1 MNKKPKIK
9 LKLSTT
15 DKMLE
20 LISWVL
26 LFGLWVLA
34 LTQYSELPETIV
46 THYNLKGEADAYGN
60 KKTLFFLPV
69 LATLIGVGLTLLTK
83 HPHAY
88 NNYPVD
94 ITPSNAEFQYK
105 NANRMLRY
113 LKLAVLLIFGALTYQ
128 TLKNDPID
136 DLGLWFIPLTLILIF
151 IPIINF
157 NVKAKKP

>member
-1 MNKKPKIK
+1 M
-9 LKLSTT
+9 
-15 DKMLE
+15 
-20 LISWVL
+20 
-26 LFGLWVLA
+26 
-34 LTQYSELPETIV
+34 
-46 THYNLKGEADAYGN
+46 
-60 KKTLFFLPV
+60 
-69 LATLIGVGLTLLTK
+69 GVGLTLLTK

-94 ITPSNAEFQYK
+94 ITLSNAEFQYK